1 MKPPAD
7 PSQLT
12 SPTPAAVFFANA
24 AAFRAWL
31 EQHAGRASELWVGFN
46 KVGSGRPS
54 LTWPESV
61 DEALCFGW
69 IDSVRQRIDAHS
81 YRIRFTPRRPR
92 SIWSAVN
99 LARVEILVAAGRMRP
114 AGLAA
119 FARRSDRKARLY
131 SYEQTGCAALTP
143 EEQRQFQRPPRAWA
157 YFESC
162 PPGYRRS
169 LLHWV
174 ARAKHPATRA
184 RRLAQLMAA
193 CADERR
199 LFK

>member
-1 MKPPAD
+1 MKPPD
-7 PSQLT
+7 DLSEPPS
-12 SPTPAAVFFANA
+12 PVPAVVFFVSA

-31 EQHAGRASELWVGFN
+31 EQHAGQAKELWVGFH
-46 KVGSGRPS
+46 KVGSGQPS

-69 IDSVRQRIDAHS
+69 IDSLRKRIDESS

-92 SIWSAVN
+92 SVWSAVN
-99 LARVEILVAAGRMRP
+99 LARVEVLVAEGRMRP

-119 FARRSDRKARLY
+119 YARRTERTSRLY
-131 SYEQTGCAALTP
+131 SYEQAGPAALTP

-162 PPGYRRS
+162 APGCRRT
-169 LLHWV
+169 LLHWI
-174 ARAKHPATRA
+174 ASAKQPATRA
-184 RRLAQLMAA
+184 RRLAQLIAA